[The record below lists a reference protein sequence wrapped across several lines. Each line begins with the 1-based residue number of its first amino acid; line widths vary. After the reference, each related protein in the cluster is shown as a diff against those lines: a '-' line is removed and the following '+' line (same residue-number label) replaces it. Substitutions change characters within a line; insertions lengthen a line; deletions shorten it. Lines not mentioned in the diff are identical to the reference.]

1 MPTKWQ
7 KRKLPISRC
16 YMCVTVKFFSLF
28 CVSAYFKTEK
38 PDLDEQRKNRKMKR
52 RMDFLWKWKKKR
64 KTLLCFLPHK
74 TSPFQL
80 QWKKWSLECYPLS
93 HPPNAHAPHSS
104 HLDRLCMK
112 GSWNKDRSL
121 SSFDILVTILCQLII
136 IHLHFIIF
144 MLHCFLKNAF

>member
-52 RMDFLWKWKKKR
+52 RMDFLWWLKKR
-64 KTLLCFLPHK
+64 KTLLCFCPPS
-74 TSPFQL
+74 SPFQL
-80 QWKKWSLECYPLS
+80 QWKKLRMLLTPLS
-93 HPPNAHAPHSS
+93 HPPLTHTPPTPPILTDCVWKGLEIKTDLCQVLTSLSPFFANWSS
-104 HLDRLCMK
+104 FICI
-112 GSWNKDRSL
+112 SL
-121 SSFDILVTILCQLII
+121 SSCCI
-136 IHLHFIIF
+136 
-144 MLHCFLKNAF
+144 AF

>member
-52 RMDFLWKWKKKR
+52 RMDFLWWLKKR
-64 KTLLCFLPHK
+64 KTLLCFCPQAP
-74 TSPFQL
+74 PFNYNE
-80 QWKKWSLECYPLS
+80 KSLECYLPPCPTHPLA
-93 HPPNAHAPHSS
+93 HTPPTPPILTDCVWKGLEIKTDLCQVLTSLSPFFANWSS
-104 HLDRLCMK
+104 FICI
-112 GSWNKDRSL
+112 SL
-121 SSFDILVTILCQLII
+121 SSCCI
-136 IHLHFIIF
+136 
-144 MLHCFLKNAF
+144 AF

>member
-1 MPTKWQ
+1 MPPTKWQ

-52 RMDFLWKWKKKR
+52 RMDFLWWLKKR
-64 KTLLCFLPHK
+64 KTLLCFCPQAP
-74 TSPFQL
+74 PFNYNE
-80 QWKKWSLECYPLS
+80 KSLECYLPLV
-93 HPPNAHAPHSS
+93 PPTPNAHAPHSS